1 VSHQAAA
8 WLAAS
13 VLPPLGALRTAPA
26 AARGHVRGAL
36 AAWRLSE
43 LSDTVEL
50 VVSELA
56 ANAVNASADLGG
68 RPAHLDGRIPVI
80 RVRLFADETVLVAEV
95 WDEAGGVP
103 ARKNAG
109 AADESGRCLDLVHEL
124 TDARWGWYHAPSG
137 PGKCVWAGFPIP
149 QPSRP
154 AANSRGVDT
163 ADGRHAEWHGIRSL
177 AAGLRPRATRPQ
189 PNQEVTWKGH

>member
-1 VSHQAAA
+1 MSGQPAA
-8 WLAAS
+8 WLASS

-26 AARGHVRGAL
+26 TARGHVRSTL

-56 ANAVNASADLGG
+56 ANAVNASVGPDGHL
-68 RPAHLDGRIPVI
+68 AHLDGRIPVV
-80 RVRLFADETVLVAEV
+80 RVRLFAGEAILVAEV

-103 ARKNAG
+103 ARKNG
-109 AADESGRCLDLVHEL
+109 GTADESGRGLDLVHVL

-137 PGKCVWAGFPIP
+137 PGKCVWAEFL
-149 QPSRP
+149 
-154 AANSRGVDT
+154 
-163 ADGRHAEWHGIRSL
+163 IRSHSGRRRT
-177 AAGLRPRATRPQ
+177 AAGRIPPVSGKPSGAEPGQYPAGLWPRVTRP
-189 PNQEVTWKGH
+189 